1 MPGAAENAET
11 SPAPQYSAHSAA
23 TASVCRIALMCFLSA
38 TGRVRKVFGGTAA
51 AAGPVVFLG
60 LGSQGVWRD

>member
-23 TASVCRIALMCFLSA
+23 TASVCRIALMCFLS
-38 TGRVRKVFGGTAA
+38 TIGRVRKVFGQLCL
-51 AAGPVVFLG
+51 AGLQLQLGRTSDSVV
-60 LGSQGVWRD
+60 